1 MCSLSSLLTKKQ
13 DIDMSKSI
21 DKQQDT
27 EKHLQGKLP
36 IGDVGQCFTY
46 PKGCLTDS
54 EWQELVALEYVLTD
68 ECMSSGTYTET
79 LNYATN
85 FNVPLLI
92 HIVRHSNLNKL
103 I

>member
-1 MCSLSSLLTKKQ
+1 MRERDTKNHLL
-13 DIDMSKSI
+13 
-21 DKQQDT
+21 DK
-27 EKHLQGKLP
+27 LL
-36 IGDVGQCFTY
+36 IGDVGFTY

>member
-54 EWQELVALEYVLTD
+54 EWQELVALEYVLTW
-68 ECMSSGTYTET
+68 GYTDNEKEDSKRHRELSDKRWAS
-79 LNYATN
+79 LNVA
-85 FNVPLLI
+85 
-92 HIVRHSNLNKL
+92 
-103 I
+103 